1 MSKILKAGMIG
12 CGDFL
17 RWELDSIMNSEVCKV
32 KYTYDL
38 DVEKRMNIASKLDAQ
53 AVDNVDVIFND
64 PEVKI
69 VMIFTPPWVR
79 LDLFKK
85 AVESGKHIITTK
97 PLAPNAKEA
106 QQLFDMVNGKVSCAV
121 LYGRSGNA
129 FVEMLK
135 TILDSGEIGH
145 LALYKEDWL
154 HHYPT
159 WNNWATDRDK
169 NGGPFMDAMVHNLNK
184 SRFLI
189 GSPVKSINYFS
200 DNFAQDLKCNDT
212 ECMKLNFE
220 NGASSYLFITWA
232 ADLEV
237 FDPKGNDRVHY
248 GIDQMITNKGWYIT
262 MEDDATGPI
271 IKAVK
276 EKEVKTWKVNPLP
289 TTVYDDIAL
298 RIIEGR
304 EQNFDI
310 AHALSDIKLMELAS
324 KNITQGLA
332 VSGI

>member
-1 MSKILKAGMIG
+1 MIG

-17 RWELDSIMNSEVCKV
+17 RWELDSIKNSQVCKV
-32 KYTYDL
+32 KYCFDL
-38 DVEKRMNIASKLDAQ
+38 EFEKSLNIAYQLG
-53 AVDNVDVIFND
+53 AVAVTDVDLIFND
-64 PEVKI
+64 PEVEM
-69 VMIFTPPWVR
+69 VMLFTPPWVR
-79 LDLFKK
+79 KELFEK
-85 AVESGKHIITTK
+85 AVAKGKHIITTK
-97 PLAPNAKEA
+97 PLAPNAQDARYLYELTKE
-106 QQLFDMVNGKVSCAV
+106 KVSCTV

-129 FVEMLK
+129 AVETLK
-135 TILDSGEIGH
+135 SVLESAEIGH

-189 GSPVKSINYFS
+189 GSKVSSINYFS
-200 DNFAQDLKCNDT
+200 DNLSQNLKCNDT

-220 NGASSYLFITWA
+220 NGAVSYLFITWA

-248 GIDQMITNKGWYIT
+248 GISQMITNRGWYIT
-262 MEDDATGPI
+262 FEEENGKSI

-276 EKEVKTWKVNPLP
+276 EKEVKTWEVQPMEY
-289 TTVYDDIAL
+289 TTYDEAAIRAANNEKPRYSIEDALLDI
-298 RIIEGR
+298 E
-304 EQNFDI
+304 
-310 AHALSDIKLMELAS
+310 LMDFAS
-324 KNITQGLA
+324 KNISVPIKLT
-332 VSGI
+332 